1 MLPSP
6 ALARYHRKPLRLV
19 ATRGG
24 HRSSLRLESLTSRS
38 RITNL
43 GVILLS
49 SGFAIS
55 LLLNLRYWALHH
67 FFYPNYQS
75 GQLQFATIDRPS
87 TRNSLDHL
95 IVVPCHAIWRGTDSW
110 LEDKD
115 WILESYQQGA
125 GRVHAFYEHIARSV
139 ELAKEDPHSLLIFS
153 GGQTKPQSSTTE
165 AESYL
170 RLAQA
175 ARLLPD
181 HLLFERSTTENYAL
195 DSFQNLLFSIA
206 RFHEFTGHFPST
218 ITIVG
223 YEFKKPRFTN
233 LHREAL
239 RWPID
244 KFNYIGVDPND
255 DHRSDAILG
264 EEQNGYLPYTHDKYG
279 CHSVLLTKRRQRN
292 PHSRFHPY
300 HISSPELVPLLE
312 WCPDSFDSGSAL
324 FNGYVPWGHSWISR
338 DSW

>member
-6 ALARYHRKPLRLV
+6 ALARYHRKPLRLI
-19 ATRGG
+19 TTGG
-24 HRSSLRLESLTSRS
+24 SRHNRLESLSRRS

-43 GVILLS
+43 GVFLLA
-49 SGFAIS
+49 GCLAIS
-55 LLLNLRYWALHH
+55 LILNLRYWAFHPSLD
-67 FFYPNYQS
+67 PNIQ
-75 GQLQFATIDRPS
+75 QRAKLQFATVERPS
-87 TRNSLDHL
+87 KRNNLNNL
-95 IVVPCHAIWRGTDSW
+95 IVVPCHAIWRGSDSW

-125 GRVHAFYEHIARSV
+125 GRVRAFYEHIARSA
-139 ELAKEDPHSLLIFS
+139 ELANKDPHSLLIFS
-153 GGQTKPQSSTTE
+153 GGQTKPLSSTTE

-181 HLLFERSTTENYAL
+181 QLLFERSTTENYAL

-218 ITIVG
+218 ITVVG
-223 YEFKKPRFTN
+223 YEFKRPRFTK

-239 RWPID
+239 RWPSD
-244 KFNYIGVDPND
+244 KFNYVGVDPED
-255 DHRSDAILG
+255 GHRSDAVHG
-264 EEQNGYLPYTHDKYG
+264 EQQNGYLPYTHDKYG
-279 CHSVLLTKRRQRN
+279 CHSMLLTKRRQRN

-312 WCPDSFDSGSAL
+312 WCPDGGSAL
-324 FNGYVPWGHSWISR
+324 FNGYVPWGGLVDSR
-338 DSW
+338 